1 MKGVMTFG
9 KKGKLSPRFVGPFEI
24 LERIG
29 PIVYRL
35 ALPPSLSGIHNVFH
49 VSMLRK
55 YIPEPSHVLSYDQLQ
70 IKDDLSY
77 EEVPVE
83 ILDRKEHML
92 RTKSIPLVKVLW
104 KNHVLKEASWER
116 EDIMQSRYPNLFHNQ
131 GMYNFEDKIF
141 VRGEDCSAQNK
152 IIIIIIKQKIF
163 LENPFPT
170 SHAHLP
176 QITPTTHFSSF
187 LSSL

>member
-77 EEVPVE
+77 EEVPIE

-104 KNHVLKEASWER
+104 KNHVLKEASWEC
-116 EDIMQSRYPNLFHNQ
+116 EDIMQSRYPDLFHNQ
-131 GMYNFEDKIF
+131 GMYNFEDEIF
-141 VRGEDCSAQNK
+141 VRGEDCNVQNSRTAQHK
-152 IIIIIIKQKIF
+152 
-163 LENPFPT
+163 
-170 SHAHLP
+170 
-176 QITPTTHFSSF
+176 
-187 LSSL
+187 